1 MKQFVVL
8 IDFSHLYHVCRQRA
22 LEADPTKYD
31 FIDSLLYHF
40 EGKLRTLKRHLN
52 DLNIVGYDSVF
63 VEDRI
68 PVRKLNLLPS
78 YKGTRENRSD
88 EKYALK
94 TALIGKGYKSRFCY
108 SEGNEA
114 DDVLAT
120 LVSIAN
126 SAGVDSIVCTGD
138 KDLWQLIDDPKVR
151 VYNPIKQ
158 EMVTDADIEK
168 AFKCQAIHI
177 PLYKSLWGDSG
188 DCVPNVMP
196 RTKKQLIPVILKT
209 DGSLG
214 ALITCIE
221 RTEDR
226 YYLTPKCFNLW
237 ESAQAEIVRNWDLV
251 KLRDDCELVWE

>member
-22 LEADPTKYD
+22 LEADPEKYE

-40 EGKLRTLKRHLN
+40 EGKLRTLKKHLN
-52 DLNIVGYDSVF
+52 DLNIVGFDSVF

-68 PVRKLNLLPS
+68 PARKLGLLPS

-88 EKYALK
+88 EKSALK

-108 SEGNEA
+108 SEDNEA

-120 LVSIAN
+120 LVRMTLD
-126 SAGVDSIVCTGD
+126 AGVESIVVTGD
-138 KDLWQLIDDPKVR
+138 KDLWQTIQPGVR

-168 AFKCQAIHI
+168 AFKCRPIHI
-177 PLYKSLWGDSG
+177 ALYKSLYGDYG

-196 RTKKQLIPVILKT
+196 RTKKDMLPLILST
-209 DGSLG
+209 DGLLESLKASVEG
-214 ALITCIE
+214 DGKFYMKPACYKKWL
-221 RTEDR
+221 D
-226 YYLTPKCFNLW
+226 
-237 ESAQAEIVRNWDLV
+237 AQDEIQRNYELV
-251 KLRDDCELVWE
+251 KLDDQCKLVWE

>member
-22 LEADPTKYD
+22 LEADPSKYE

-52 DLNIVGYDSVF
+52 DLNIVGFDSVF
-63 VEDRI
+63 VEDRV
-68 PVRKLNLLPS
+68 PARKLKLLPS

-88 EKYALK
+88 EKSALK

-114 DDVLAT
+114 DDSIAT
-120 LVSIAN
+120 LVAVAKA
-126 SAGVDSIVCTGD
+126 AGVDSIVVSGD

-151 VYNPIKQ
+151 VYSPIKQ
-158 EMVTDADIEK
+158 EMVSDADIEK
-168 AFKCQAIHI
+168 AFKCRPIHI
-177 PLYKSLWGDSG
+177 ALHKSLWGDSG

-196 RTKKQLIPVILKT
+196 RTQKDMLPLILST
-209 DGSLG
+209 DGLLESLKASVEG
-214 ALITCIE
+214 DGKFYIKPACYQKWL
-221 RTEDR
+221 D
-226 YYLTPKCFNLW
+226 
-237 ESAQAEIVRNWDLV
+237 AQDEIQRNWGLV
-251 KLRDDCELVWE
+251 KLQTDCELIWE